1 MRKRAAAFF
10 ASGTKSEEE
19 HWVDDFSI
27 PPELTKTR
35 PIREIIYEYL
45 REAILDGRL
54 KPGERLVERD
64 LAEKFRASRTPIR
77 EALRKLETEDFLEYL
92 PRRGDVVKGV
102 NPEDIE
108 EVYVL
113 REMLEALAIRHSV
126 VNLTGEEIEHL
137 CQVVEKTNLA
147 QQEQRIAEVISGLR
161 EFDAILLDA
170 SKMRR
175 LRAFVNSLQ
184 ESLRSYRKFNLT
196 NPARR
201 AQAVR
206 EHQEIFSAIVARDAD
221 RAEGAIRSHIRA
233 ARDTLLK
240 SLAK

>member
-1 MRKRAAAFF
+1 M
-10 ASGTKSEEE
+10 
-19 HWVDDFSI
+19 DDFSI
-27 PPELTKTR
+27 PPELTNTK

-54 KPGERLVERD
+54 KPGDRLVERD

-77 EALRKLETEDFLEYL
+77 EALRKLEMEELLEYL

-113 REMLEALAIRHSV
+113 REMLEGTAIRRSV
-126 VNLTGEEIEHL
+126 ANLNETELEKL
-137 CQVVEKTNLA
+137 RLVVEKTSLA
-147 QQEQRIAEVISGLR
+147 QQEERIADVIAGLR
-161 EFDAILLDA
+161 EFDFIILDA
-170 SKMRR
+170 SKMKR
-175 LRAFVNSLQ
+175 LKVFVSSLQ
-184 ESLRSYRKFNLT
+184 ESLRSYRKFNLS

-206 EHQEIFSAIVARDAD
+206 EHQEIFAAILAHDAD
-221 RAEGAIRSHIRA
+221 RAEGLLRRHIQA
-233 ARDTLLK
+233 ARDSLLK
-240 SLAK
+240 SLEKVKENGEVDKAIKK

>member
-1 MRKRAAAFF
+1 M
-10 ASGTKSEEE
+10 
-19 HWVDDFSI
+19 
-27 PPELTKTR
+27 
-35 PIREIIYEYL
+35 
-45 REAILDGRL
+45 
-54 KPGERLVERD
+54 VERD

-126 VNLTGEEIEHL
+126 TNLTEEDIGRL
-137 CQVVEKTNLA
+137 RRVVEKTNLA
-147 QQEQRIAEVISGLR
+147 QQEQQIAEVIGGLR
-161 EFDAILLDA
+161 EFDAILLEA
-170 SKMRR
+170 SKMKR

-184 ESLRSYRKFNLT
+184 ESLRSYRKFNLS
-196 NPARR
+196 NPTRR

-206 EHQEIFSAIVARDAD
+206 EHQEIFATIVARDAD
-221 RAEGAIRSHIRA
+221 RAEGAIRRHIRA

-240 SLAK
+240 SLTK